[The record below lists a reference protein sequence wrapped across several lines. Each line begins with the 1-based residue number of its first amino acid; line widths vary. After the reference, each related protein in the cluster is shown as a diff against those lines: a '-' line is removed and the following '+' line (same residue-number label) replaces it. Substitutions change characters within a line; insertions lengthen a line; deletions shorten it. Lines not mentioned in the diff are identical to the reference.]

1 MSMRKIFLLV
11 FIGCNLVTK
20 AQDTLFISIQ
30 QADSLFLANNL
41 SLLSQRYQIDANK
54 AMVLQAKLW
63 DNPTLNAEFN
73 LYNGN
78 KKQYFDVGKTGEK
91 IVSFDQVITLAGKRN
106 RRVALAKAQARYTE
120 LEFYELLRTLKFEL
134 RDNFYTIYYNLNTIE
149 KYNEQLSFL
158 STIIL
163 ALEDQ
168 AQKGNVPLKEV
179 LRLKAEYYQLNSN
192 RTDLVSELQDAQQNL
207 KTLLHTNLFVKP
219 ILDSS
224 SIKKYN
230 LNVTKD
236 RIKLINTAITN
247 RPDLKMSEN
256 LVNQSE
262 VNLQLQRRLG
272 VPDLHIGGIYDQAGS
287 YINNYT
293 GVTVGMD
300 LPVFNRNQGNIKY
313 AQSMVKAMKADFENK
328 TTQVNNEV
336 FAAIHKL
343 EQVES
348 EYKLVDTTFGE
359 TFSMINDGFINNF
372 RRRNISLIEFIDFFE
387 AYNQSILQLNQLLE
401 RRIRTYEELNFITG
415 EELYK

>member
-1 MSMRKIFLLV
+1 MRKLFLLV

-30 QADSLFLANNL
+30 QSDSLFLANNL

-54 AMVLQAKLW
+54 AMILQAKLW

-73 LYNGN
+73 LYNGT
-78 KKQYFDVGKTGEK
+78 KKQYFDVGKGGEK

-134 RDNFYTIYYNLNTIE
+134 RDNFYTVYYNLNTIE

-158 STIIL
+158 STIIS

-192 RTDLVSELQDAQQNL
+192 RTDLVNELQDAQQNL
-207 KTLLHTNLFVKP
+207 KTLLHTNFFVKP
-219 ILDSS
+219 VLDSS

-230 LNVTKD
+230 LAVTKD
-236 RIKLINTAITN
+236 RIKLINTALTN

-256 LVNQSE
+256 LVSQSE

-293 GVTVGMD
+293 GVTLGMD

-348 EYKLVDTTFGE
+348 EYQLVDTSFGE
-359 TFSMINDGFINNF
+359 TFRMINDGFINNF

-401 RRIRTYEELNFITG
+401 RRIRTYEELNFLTG